1 METNYERLKGYLN
14 AKYEYLA
21 AMGKHTLPER
31 EGLECEYQWRMMIDI
46 MEYVDK
52 LDQLEE
58 IVQSAATPLTT
69 LGTTGNLT
77 LLSNPNA
84 PSQNK

>member
-1 METNYERLKGYLN
+1 MESNYDKLKSYLN

-21 AMGKHTLPER
+21 AMGKHNLSER
-31 EGLECEYQWRMMIDI
+31 EGAECEYQWRMMIDI

-52 LDQLEE
+52 LDEMDALIE
-58 IVQSAATPLTT
+58 T
-69 LGTTGNLT
+69 LPTGNIT
-77 LLSNPNA
+77 LITNA